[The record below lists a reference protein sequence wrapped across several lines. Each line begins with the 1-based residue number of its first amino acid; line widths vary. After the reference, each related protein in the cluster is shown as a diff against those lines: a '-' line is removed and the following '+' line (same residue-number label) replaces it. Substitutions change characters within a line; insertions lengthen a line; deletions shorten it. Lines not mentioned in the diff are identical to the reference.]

1 MPPTTRPAL
10 VSFPTCT
17 SHFPAHTL
25 TMKTFLLTLLLLTT
39 AAQADQWLVNGSLY
53 KGTLHRLNADRT
65 LVYVTS
71 DWDNYGGS
79 WIKVTALDSATRV
92 RLQVA
97 TPEEVEYVKV
107 AQEQQ
112 AKAAA
117 QAEARAAADRA
128 ARLEEQKLALER
140 EKLALQRQQEAR
152 LAAQRSQPST
162 TQIYIVPGYPQTGYG
177 CPQNG
182 YGYGYGYSYP
192 QTGYGYGYGYP
203 QSGTHHHTHAPGVN
217 VPVVPVSQVPSVPQP
232 IIIRTY

>member
-1 MPPTTRPAL
+1 
-10 VSFPTCT
+10 
-17 SHFPAHTL
+17 
-25 TMKTFLLTLLLLTT
+25 MKTFLVTLLLLAT
-39 AAQADQWLVNGSLY
+39 AARADQWFVNGSLY

-71 DWDNYGGS
+71 DWDNYRGS

-92 RLQVA
+92 RLQIA
-97 TPEEVEYVKV
+97 TPEEVEYVKA

-162 TQIYIVPGYPQTGYG
+162 TQIYIVPGYPQNGYGYPQTGYG
-177 CPQNG
+177 YPQNG
-182 YGYGYGYSYP
+182 YGYGYC
-192 QTGYGYGYGYP
+192 YP
-203 QSGTHHHTHAPGVN
+203 QSGTPDAPHNHVHVPVLN
-217 VPVVPVSQVPSVPQP
+217 VPVVPIPQAPYVPQP
-232 IIIRTY
+232 IIIRTN